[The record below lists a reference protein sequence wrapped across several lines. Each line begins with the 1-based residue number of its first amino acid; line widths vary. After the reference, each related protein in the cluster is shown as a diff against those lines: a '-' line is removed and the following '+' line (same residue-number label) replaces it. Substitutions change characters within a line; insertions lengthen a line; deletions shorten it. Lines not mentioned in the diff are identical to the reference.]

1 MDEKAVTA
9 LLSAILLLGVSA
21 GVFMITGM
29 RPLPAMPNI
38 PMGMTWSGMA
48 LSGVTTA
55 GGYAPYLIWLGGPL
69 ADLYYQEFR
78 YTLMTLISIGSMLAG
93 FAFQIVFG
101 GGRGILPAITVGTAA
116 ASVYIIQD
124 AWLTPMSLEK
134 QIIATSVG
142 SLISILTALV
152 ANAAP
157 GSSPLRDAMSALLLG
172 AGLGELAW
180 VVVYNVNKDLLP
192 FAKRS

>member
-1 MDEKAVTA
+1 MDQKAVIA
-9 LLSAILLLGVSA
+9 LLSSILLLGVSA

-29 RPLPAMPNI
+29 KPLPAV

-55 GGYAPYLIWLGGPL
+55 GGWAPYLIWLGGPM

-78 YTLMTLISIGSMLAG
+78 YTLLALISVGSMFAG
-93 FAFQIVFG
+93 FGFQIVFG
-101 GGRGILPAITVGTAA
+101 GNKGILPAITVGTTA
-116 ASVYIIQD
+116 ASVYLIQD
-124 AWLTPMSLEK
+124 AWLTSMSLEK
-134 QIIATSVG
+134 KIIATSVG
-142 SLISILTALV
+142 SILSILTALV

-157 GSSPLRDAMSALLLG
+157 GSPSPLRDAVAALLLG

-180 VVVYNVNKDLLP
+180 VIVYNLNNGILP
-192 FAKRS
+192 FAKGS

>member
-1 MDEKAVTA
+1 MDQKAVIA
-9 LLSAILLLGVSA
+9 LISAIVLLGVSA

-38 PMGMTWSGMA
+38 PMGMTWSSMV
-48 LSGVTTA
+48 LYGVTTA
-55 GGYAPYLIWLGGPL
+55 GGYAPYLIWLGGPI
-69 ADLYYQEFR
+69 ADIYYQEFR
-78 YTLMTLISIGSMLAG
+78 YTLLTLISIGSMLAG
-93 FAFQIVFG
+93 FAFQLVFG
-101 GGRGILPAITVGTAA
+101 GGKGILPAITVGTTAA
-116 ASVYIIQD
+116 AVYLIQS
-124 AWLTPMSLEK
+124 AWATDMTLEK
-134 QIIATSVG
+134 KIIATSVG

-157 GSSPLRDAMSALLLG
+157 GSSPLSDAMSALLLG

-192 FAKRS
+192 FATRS